1 MMSERESRELLLHV
15 LLLLLL
21 LLLLILLL
29 PPLLPS
35 CMQVPSSLRDAVA
48 ANQRMLSPGANFLFL
63 NGMLV
68 EIRNFEFYSEITYT
82 ARPLPA
88 DPLPLC
94 TAH

>member
-35 CMQVPSSLRDAVA
+35 CMQAGSYTHLRAHETK
-48 ANQRMLSPGANFLFL
+48 ANF
-63 NGMLV
+63 
-68 EIRNFEFYSEITYT
+68 
-82 ARPLPA
+82 
-88 DPLPLC
+88 
-94 TAH
+94 